1 MHKFFIQHVKFNKR
15 QLSIVQTGCFYSLKN
30 KDDLRQF
37 CSLFFWKS
45 GSRRLH
51 NFFFL
56 QQVKF
61 NRRRLSIVQTGRFYA
76 KNKTFSFTIPSSAR
90 KLLIVQHGARLPDQE
105 EKENE
110 HASKKYFFRRRLQFT
125 IDRVPLWPSISF
137 NRKTETDCEINEGK
151 SYRFYKHITVLD
163 IILPLWPGTVP
174 LKNSYTTT

>member
-1 MHKFFIQHVKFNKR
+1 MF
-15 QLSIVQTGCFYSLKN
+15 
-30 KDDLRQF
+30 
-37 CSLFFWKS
+37 LFFEKQ
-45 GSRRLH
+45 GRLAAVLQLIFLKIRFSAIAQ
-51 NFFFL
+51 FFFL